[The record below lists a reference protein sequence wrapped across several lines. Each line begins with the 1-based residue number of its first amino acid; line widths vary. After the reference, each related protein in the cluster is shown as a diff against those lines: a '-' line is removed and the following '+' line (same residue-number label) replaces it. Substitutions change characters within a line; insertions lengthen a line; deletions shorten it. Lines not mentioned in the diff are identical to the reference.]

1 MSDKAN
7 GTLQDF
13 QAPAKVKLALLW
25 TSLMFLYIYNDYFSL
40 YLPGTVER
48 MAAGRIGPLGEAT
61 ERVLVAVSTVLAI
74 PALMI
79 FLSVSLPPTASRWL
93 NILFGIVYTVIEALT
108 LSRSALFYRTV
119 VVLEIALTLLVVW
132 YALRWPRP
140 ASPG

>member
-1 MSDKAN
+1 MSDNAKRA
-7 GTLQDF
+7 LQDF

-48 MAAGRIGPLGEAT
+48 MAEGRMGPLGEAT
-61 ERVLVAVSTVLAI
+61 ALVLVAVSTLLAI

-79 FLSVSLPPTASRWL
+79 FLSVSLPPAASRWL
-93 NILFGIVYTVIEALT
+93 NILFGVVYTVIEALT

-119 VVLEIALTLLVVW
+119 VVLEIALTLLIVW

-140 ASPG
+140 ASPE